1 METIPTRD
9 SQGSCLRCQAPL
21 AEGARYCPLC
31 GVSVSEAA
39 TGEYTRYDLDRFFN
53 YALDMLCIAGI
64 DGYFKLVNPSFERV
78 LGYTTVELLKIP
90 FVELIHPEDRSDT
103 IAEVSK
109 LANGLETICF
119 QNRYRCKDGS
129 YRLAGVDVVP
139 GASHWADLRGGPGRH
154 RAGPGGSPDGG
165 GVTVPSC
172 CA

>member
-1 METIPTRD
+1 METIPRRD

-21 AEGARYCPLC
+21 AKGARYCPLC

-129 YRLAGVDVVP
+129 YRRLEWTSYPEPATGLLYAVARDVTER
-139 GASHWADLRGGPGRH
+139 DRGDRRIGR
-154 RAGPGGSPDGG
+154 A
-165 GVTVPSC
+165 
-172 CA
+172 

>member
-129 YRLAGVDVVP
+129 YRQLEWTSYPEPATGLIYAVARDV
-139 GASHWADLRGGPGRH
+139 SERDRADRQ
-154 RAGPGGSPDGG
+154 AGG
-165 GVTVPSC
+165 G
-172 CA
+172 

>member
-1 METIPTRD
+1 M
-9 SQGSCLRCQAPL
+9 
-21 AEGARYCPLC
+21 
-31 GVSVSEAA
+31 SVSEAA
-39 TGEYTRYDLDRFFN
+39 TGEYTLYDLDRFFN

-90 FVELIHPEDRSDT
+90 FVELIHPEDRSET

-129 YRLAGVDVVP
+129 YRRL
-139 GASHWADLRGGPGRH
+139 
-154 RAGPGGSPDGG
+154 GG
-165 GVTVPSC
+165 GAYETYFADDIVVTIFTSGTTGKLKAVEHTQATIETLLPQIVQGLIQVRERIL
-172 CA
+172 AHVAPF

>member
-9 SQGSCLRCQAPL
+9 SQGSCLRCHAPL

-129 YRLAGVDVVP
+129 YRRLEWTSYPEPATGLIYAVARDVTERDRADRQTG
-139 GASHWADLRGGPGRH
+139 GA
-154 RAGPGGSPDGG
+154 
-165 GVTVPSC
+165 
-172 CA
+172 